1 MLEKKL
7 KYLLEQRRREKGEK
21 RSNENEVREDG
32 REREGGERGKE
43 EREGRRRK
51 RNTKEETD

>member
-21 RSNENEVREDG
+21 RSNEIEVREDG

-43 EREGRRRK
+43 E
-51 RNTKEETD
+51 KEKHERGNRLN